1 MPTHYKG
8 TEREKRALNAW
19 IKFSRAGITLSSRLS
34 ESLRTFKLTE
44 SQFAVV
50 EAVYH
55 LGPMNLSEICGKL
68 LCTGG
73 NLTTV
78 VDNLEKQKLAK
89 RIPGKTD
96 RRQYEIHLTQKGRK
110 HIEKLFPAHVQRIVR
125 EFSVLSAAEQ
135 EEFSRLCKKL
145 GLGIANHNK

>member
-1 MPTHYKG
+1 MPTHYNG
-8 TEREKRALNAW
+8 TAREKRALNAW
-19 IKFSRAGITLSSRLS
+19 IKFKRAGITLGSRIGD
-34 ESLRTFKLTE
+34 SLRAFNLTE

-50 EAVYH
+50 ELLYH
-55 LGPMNLSEICGKL
+55 LGPRNLSEISEKL

-89 RIPGKTD
+89 RIPSKTD
-96 RRQYEIHLTQKGRK
+96 RRQYEIHITQKGK
-110 HIEKLFPAHVQRIVR
+110 KQIEKLFPVHLRRIVD
-125 EFSVLSAAEQ
+125 EFSVLSASEQ

-145 GLGIANHNK
+145 GLGNTNKNK

>member
-1 MPTHYKG
+1 MATHYKG
-8 TEREKRALNAW
+8 TAKEKRALDAF
-19 IKFSRAGITLSSRLS
+19 IKFNRANITLSSQLS

-50 EAVYH
+50 ELVYH
-55 LGPMNLSEICGKL
+55 LGPMNLSDISGKL

-89 RIPGKTD
+89 RIPSKTD
-96 RRQYEIHLTQKGRK
+96 RRQYEIHLTKKGK
-110 HIEKLFPAHVQRIVR
+110 SHIEKLFPAHVQRIVS
-125 EFSVLSAAEQ
+125 EFSILSPSEQ
-135 EEFSRLCKKL
+135 EELSRLCKKL
-145 GLGIANHNK
+145 GLGIANKNR

>member
-8 TEREKRALNAW
+8 TEKEKRSLDAF
-19 IKFSRAGITLSSRLS
+19 IKFNRASITLSSRLS

-50 EAVYH
+50 EVLYH

-125 EFSVLSAAEQ
+125 EFSVLSADEQ

-145 GLGIANHNK
+145 GLGLANHNK

>member
-1 MPTHYKG
+1 MPTHYDG
-8 TEREKRALNAW
+8 TAKEKRALNAW
-19 IKFSRAGITLSSRLS
+19 IKFNRAGITLSSQMS

-50 EAVYH
+50 EVLYH
-55 LGPMNLSEICGKL
+55 IGPLNLSEISEKL

-78 VDNLEKQKLAK
+78 VDNLEKQNLAK
-89 RIPGKTD
+89 RILSKTD
-96 RRQYEIHLTQKGRK
+96 RRQYKIHLTRKGKK
-110 HIEKLFPAHVQRIVR
+110 HIEKLFPAHVKRMVE

-135 EEFSRLCKKL
+135 EELSRLCKKL
-145 GLGIANHNK
+145 GLGIANNKK

>member
-1 MPTHYKG
+1 MSTHYKG
-8 TEREKRALNAW
+8 TEKEKRSLDAW
-19 IKFSRAGITLSSRLS
+19 IKFKRAGITLNSRLS

-55 LGPMNLSEICGKL
+55 LGPMNLSEISGKL
-68 LCTGG
+68 MCTGG

-78 VDNLEKQKLAK
+78 VDNLEKQQLAK
-89 RIPGKTD
+89 RIPSKID
-96 RRQYEIHLTQKGRK
+96 RRQYKIHLTQKGKK
-110 HIEKLFPAHVQRIVR
+110 HIEKLFPVHVQRIVR

-135 EEFSRLCKKL
+135 EEFARLCKKL
-145 GLGIANHNK
+145 GLGIANYNK

>member
-1 MPTHYKG
+1 MPTHYTG
-8 TEREKRALNAW
+8 TEKEKRSLDAW
-19 IKFSRAGITLSSRLS
+19 IKFKRASITLSSRLS
-34 ESLRTFKLTE
+34 ASLRTFKLTE

-50 EAVYH
+50 EALYH
-55 LGPMNLSEICGKL
+55 LGPMNLSDISEKL

-78 VDNLEKQKLAK
+78 MDNLEKQQLAK
-89 RIPGKTD
+89 RIPSKTD
-96 RRQYEIHLTQKGRK
+96 RRQYEIHLTPKGKK

-135 EEFSRLCKKL
+135 EEFARLCKKL
-145 GLGIANHNK
+145 GLGIANLKK